1 MIPVHIDLP
10 ELEVVCRVFDV
21 WDAEY
26 IAYLSENEEGEK
38 VWINEFDDEVIENVA
53 RWEQI

>member
-1 MIPVHIDLP
+1 MIQVHIDLP
-10 ELEVVCRVFDV
+10 ELEVVCRVLDV